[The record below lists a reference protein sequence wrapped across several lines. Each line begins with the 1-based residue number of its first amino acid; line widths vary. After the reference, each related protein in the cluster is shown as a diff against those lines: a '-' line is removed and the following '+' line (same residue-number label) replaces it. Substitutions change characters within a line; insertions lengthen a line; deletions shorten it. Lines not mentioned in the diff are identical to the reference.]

1 MNKVRN
7 YIIKPI
13 EKFLH
18 FEAAGGVLL
27 LLVAIFAFYL
37 ANSDYSSF
45 YFSIVNMPI
54 TFAAGDASVTHT
66 LVYWVNDALM
76 VLFFFVVGLEIK
88 RELVS
93 GELNSPSKA
102 LFPASAAFFGALVPA
117 LIFAFINRNNPDG
130 LSGWGIPMA
139 TDIAFA
145 VGVLT
150 LFGSRVPL
158 ALKVFLLALAIVDDL
173 IAVLVIAVFYTEKVS
188 FMALA
193 AAAALFILT
202 HLLKRAQVTNYVLY
216 FLIGV
221 GAWVAVFS
229 SGVHATIAGVVL
241 GLMTPMKVQSEDF
254 EMNPVSELIHFLH
267 PWVAFIIMPAFAFF
281 NAGVQLDFT
290 TLPGALT
297 EPITLGII
305 LGLVV
310 GKPIGIFF
318 STIIAS
324 KLGFI
329 KIPAG
334 IRNADILAVSFLA
347 GIGFTMSLFIGGLSY
362 KEDILITEA
371 KLGIFVAS
379 IIAGIA
385 GAAAL
390 QWSFSRN
397 SNITRN

>member
-1 MNKVRN
+1 MSKVRS

-27 LLVAIFAFYL
+27 LVVAILAFYL
-37 ANSDYSSF
+37 ANSEHSAA

-54 TFAAGDASVTHT
+54 TFAAGSAAVTHT

-93 GELNSPSKA
+93 GELNTPSKA

-117 LIFAFINRNNPDG
+117 VIFAVVNWNNTEG
-130 LSGWGIPMA
+130 LKGWGIPMA

-173 IAVLVIAVFYTEKVS
+173 IAVLVIAVFYTEQVS
-188 FMALA
+188 VAALGA
-193 AAAALFILT
+193 AAGLFLLT
-202 HLLKRAQVTNYVLY
+202 HILKRAQVTNYVLY
-216 FLIGV
+216 FLIGI

-241 GLMTPMKVQSEDF
+241 GLMTPMKVQSDDF

-281 NAGVQLDFT
+281 NAGVQIDFS
-290 TLPGALT
+290 TLPGALA
-297 EPITLGII
+297 EPVTLGII
-305 LGLVV
+305 LGLVF
-310 GKPIGIFF
+310 GKPLGIYT
-318 STIIAS
+318 STLIAQ
-324 KLGFI
+324 KLGWI
-329 KIPAG
+329 KVPEG
-334 IRNADILAVSFLA
+334 INNRHILAVSFLA

-362 KEDILITEA
+362 QNEILITEA

-379 IIAGIA
+379 MIAGIA
-385 GAAAL
+385 GAIAL
-390 QWSFSRN
+390 QWSFSKK
-397 SNITRN
+397 

>member
-1 MNKVRN
+1 MSKVRS

-27 LLVAIFAFYL
+27 LVVAILAFYL
-37 ANSDYSSF
+37 ANSEHSAA

-54 TFAAGDASVTHT
+54 TFAAGSAAVTHT

-93 GELNSPSKA
+93 GELNTPSKA

-117 LIFAFINRNNPDG
+117 VIFAVVNWNNTEG
-130 LSGWGIPMA
+130 LKGWGIPMA

-173 IAVLVIAVFYTEKVS
+173 IAVLVIAVFYTEQVS
-188 FMALA
+188 VAALGA
-193 AAAALFILT
+193 AAGLFLLT
-202 HLLKRAQVTNYVLY
+202 HILKRAQVTNYVLY
-216 FLIGV
+216 FLIGI

-241 GLMTPMKVQSEDF
+241 GLMTPMKVQSDDF

-281 NAGVQLDFT
+281 NAGVQIDFS
-290 TLPGALT
+290 TLPGALA
-297 EPITLGII
+297 EPVTLGII
-305 LGLVV
+305 LGLVF
-310 GKPIGIFF
+310 GKPLGIYT
-318 STIIAS
+318 STLIAQ
-324 KLGFI
+324 KLGWI
-329 KIPAG
+329 KVPEG
-334 IRNADILAVSFLA
+334 INNRHILAVSFLA

-362 KEDILITEA
+362 QNEILITEA

-379 IIAGIA
+379 MIAGIA
-385 GAAAL
+385 GALAL
-390 QWSFSRN
+390 QWSFSKK
-397 SNITRN
+397 